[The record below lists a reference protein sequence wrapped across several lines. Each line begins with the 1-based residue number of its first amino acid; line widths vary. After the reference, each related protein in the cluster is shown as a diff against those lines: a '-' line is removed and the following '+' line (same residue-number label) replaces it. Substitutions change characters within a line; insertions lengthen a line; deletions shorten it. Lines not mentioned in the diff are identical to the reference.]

1 MTTIKSKL
9 TKLESFVW
17 NNPHV
22 TFTSLASQ
30 TNRTVSAIERAYDR
44 AKRKANI
51 AAKANVVE
59 PFDYT
64 LTLKS

>member
-1 MTTIKSKL
+1 MTTIKTKL

-22 TFTSLASQ
+22 DFGHLASQ

-44 AKRKANI
+44 AKRKSIIASAANTVP
-51 AAKANVVE
+51 AVDFKSVKA
-59 PFDYT
+59 
-64 LTLKS
+64 